1 MTHIISYKEFKSVD
15 IRVGTIISAE
25 ENLKLNNPSIIL
37 KIDFGK
43 KIGIKKSSA
52 QLIKNYKSEDL
63 INKQILKIKKYIT
76 NNYSGLDILVNNAA
90 YTKYVQHE
98 NLNELSEDLINKQI
112 AAVVNFESKQI
123 GNLLSE
129 VLVLGF
135 PDNSNEPI
143 LIEPNKIIPNGGK
156 LF

>member
-1 MTHIISYKEFKSVD
+1 MTHIISYKEFETIDS
-15 IRVGTIISAE
+15 RVGTIISAE
-25 ENLKLNNPSIIL
+25 ENLKLNNHSIIL

-52 QLIKNYKSEDL
+52 QLIKNYK
-63 INKQILKIKKYIT
+63 
-76 NNYSGLDILVNNAA
+76 
-90 YTKYVQHE
+90 
-98 NLNELSEDLINKQI
+98 SEDLINKQI

>member
-1 MTHIISYKEFKSVD
+1 MHTIIDYKDFEKVE
-15 IRVGTIISAE
+15 IRVGTIVSAE
-25 ENLKLNNPSIIL
+25 EKNNLRKPSIIL
-37 KIDFGK
+37 KIDFGE

-52 QLIKNYKSEDL
+52 QLIKNYKS
-63 INKQILKIKKYIT
+63 K
-76 NNYSGLDILVNNAA
+76 
-90 YTKYVQHE
+90 
-98 NLNELSEDLINKQI
+98 DLINKQI

-123 GNLLSE
+123 GNLISE

-143 LIEPNKIIPNGGK
+143 LIEPNKMIPNGGK

>member
-1 MTHIISYKEFKSVD
+1 MTNIISYKEFEIVD

-25 ENLKLNNPSIIL
+25 ENLKLKNPSIIL
-37 KIDFGK
+37 KIDFGE

-52 QLIKNYKSEDL
+52 QLVKNYKP
-63 INKQILKIKKYIT
+63 
-76 NNYSGLDILVNNAA
+76 
-90 YTKYVQHE
+90 
-98 NLNELSEDLINKQI
+98 EDLINKQI

-123 GNLLSE
+123 GNLISE

-135 PDNSNEPI
+135 PDKSNEPI
-143 LIEPNKIIPNGGK
+143 LIEPNKMIPNGGK

>member
-1 MTHIISYKEFKSVD
+1 MTNIISYKEFEVVD

-37 KIDFGK
+37 KIDFGEE
-43 KIGIKKSSA
+43 IGIKKSSA
-52 QLIKNYKSEDL
+52 QLIKNYKP
-63 INKQILKIKKYIT
+63 
-76 NNYSGLDILVNNAA
+76 
-90 YTKYVQHE
+90 
-98 NLNELSEDLINKQI
+98 EDLINKQI

-123 GNLLSE
+123 GNLISE

-135 PDNSNEPI
+135 PDSSNEPI

>member
-1 MTHIISYKEFKSVD
+1 MTNIISYKEFEIVD

-25 ENLKLNNPSIIL
+25 ENLKLNYPSIIL
-37 KIDFGK
+37 KIDFGD

-52 QLIKNYKSEDL
+52 QLIKNYTPK
-63 INKQILKIKKYIT
+63 
-76 NNYSGLDILVNNAA
+76 
-90 YTKYVQHE
+90 
-98 NLNELSEDLINKQI
+98 DLINKQI

-123 GNLLSE
+123 GNLISE

-135 PDNSNEPI
+135 PDPSNKPI
-143 LIEPNKIIPNGGK
+143 LIVPNKMVPNGGK

>member
-1 MTHIISYKEFKSVD
+1 MTNIISYKEFETVD

-25 ENLKLNNPSIIL
+25 KNLKLSKPSIIL
-37 KIDFGK
+37 KIDFGE

-52 QLIKNYKSEDL
+52 KLIKNYKP
-63 INKQILKIKKYIT
+63 
-76 NNYSGLDILVNNAA
+76 
-90 YTKYVQHE
+90 
-98 NLNELSEDLINKQI
+98 EDLINKQI

-123 GNLLSE
+123 GNLTSE

-135 PDNSNEPI
+135 PDYSNEPI
-143 LIEPNKIIPNGGK
+143 LIEPNKIIPNGGR

>member
-1 MTHIISYKEFKSVD
+1 MTNIITYKEFEIVN

-37 KIDFGK
+37 KIDFGE

-52 QLIKNYKSEDL
+52 QLIKNYKP
-63 INKQILKIKKYIT
+63 Q
-76 NNYSGLDILVNNAA
+76 
-90 YTKYVQHE
+90 
-98 NLNELSEDLINKQI
+98 DLINKQI
-112 AAVVNFESKQI
+112 AAVINFESKQI
-123 GNLLSE
+123 GNLVSE

-135 PDNSNEPI
+135 PDFSNEPI
-143 LIEPNKIIPNGGK
+143 LIEPNKMVPNGGK